1 MKVLERIFFAF
12 YIPIGLWACL
22 HTGISIDELTEYQT
36 LLININAVKG
46 LFAGSLFEYHSLLNY
61 QDRYYGI
68 GFHLIANVFAQL
80 FAFLNEQT
88 FLLIKSPSEV
98 LFTHVSVFGAFVL
111 SGFLV
116 KSILTKLSVQSS
128 MANLGMV
135 TYLLWPYLLGHSF
148 FNVKD
153 IPFLLAWLLAT
164 NIYLKI
170 LKLWHSQFSC
180 TRSYVWTQFA
190 ILGLSTAW
198 LLSIRISGVL
208 IFIEYVVIFFTY
220 SFLARCQLR
229 RILSLSNAAAFSIPL
244 LLGLFSLYPVFW
256 HNPFELINAIEYMS
270 RHPWDG
276 DTLTA
281 GRLLAP
287 REFSYLYIPAW
298 LLIKLPLVVI
308 IGCLVT
314 PLVIY
319 KAIQARKSYPIGTC
333 LGNLLGLVFS
343 VVAILVFLVI
353 TKAGLYNEL
362 RQILFIFPLIYIIG
376 FTALYYISKKIL
388 GVSLVITALLFA
400 VDNIVLCPYQ
410 YSYINEVARQLDVG
424 RRYEKDYFFLSAA
437 RNVEWLNQKN
447 LNNLDISCVYVTP
460 LHLWSELD
468 REKYPCV
475 SAYKGFA
482 ESKKPF
488 LFVWLVRDRVDLLPL
503 PTCELIH
510 EEQVSLPLS
519 NTKLVMSQ
527 IFFCNPVPTDK

>member
-1 MKVLERIFFAF
+1 M
-12 YIPIGLWACL
+12 GLWACL
-22 HTGISIDELTEYQT
+22 HAGISIDESTEYQT

-46 LFAGSLFEYHSLLNY
+46 LFAGSLVEYQSLLNY

-68 GFHLIANVFAQL
+68 GFHLIANVFAQP
-80 FAFLNEQT
+80 FAFLNEHT
-88 FLLIKSPSEV
+88 FLLINNPSEV
-98 LFTHVSVFGAFVL
+98 LLAHISVFGAFVL
-111 SGFLV
+111 SGLLV
-116 KSILTKLSVQSS
+116 KSIFTKLSVEPS
-128 MANLGMV
+128 MASLGMV

-170 LKLWHSQFSC
+170 LELWHSQFSC
-180 TRSYVWTQFA
+180 TRSYVWAQFA

-208 IFIEYVVIFFTY
+208 IFIEYVVIFLAY
-220 SFLARCQLR
+220 SFLAGCQLR

-244 LLGLFSLYPVFW
+244 LLGLFTLYPVFW
-256 HNPFELINAIEYMS
+256 HNPFEVINAIQYMS
-270 RHPWDG
+270 QPPWDG

-281 GRLLAP
+281 GRVLAP
-287 REFSYLYIPAW
+287 REFSYFYIPAW
-298 LLIKLPLVVI
+298 LLIKLPLISI
-308 IGCLVT
+308 IGCLVI

-319 KAIQARKSYPIGTC
+319 KAIEKREGYPTGSS

-388 GVSLVITALLFA
+388 GIGLVLTALLFA
-400 VDNIVLCPYQ
+400 VDNIVLYPYQ

-424 RRYEKDYFFLSAA
+424 RRYEKDYFFLSAT
-437 RNVEWLNQKN
+437 RNVAWLNQKN

-460 LHLWSELD
+460 LHLWNELN

-475 SAYKGFA
+475 RGYKGFA

-488 LFVWLVRDRVDLLPL
+488 LFTWLVRDRVDLLPL
-503 PTCELIH
+503 PNCELIH

-527 IFFCNPVPTDK
+527 IFFCNPVASEK